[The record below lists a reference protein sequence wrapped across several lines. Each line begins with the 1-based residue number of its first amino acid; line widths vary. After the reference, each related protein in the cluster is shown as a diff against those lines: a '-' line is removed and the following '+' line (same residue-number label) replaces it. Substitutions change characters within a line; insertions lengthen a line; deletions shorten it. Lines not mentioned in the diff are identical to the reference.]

1 LFVQNRLSAWI
12 AGIRQQMAL
21 PLRIELWN
29 GQYVDFSTEAP
40 RVTIRLPNVSA
51 ARYLLTPSLS
61 NLGAAYVE
69 GAIEVKGAAN
79 DMIAIVNALARTTLK
94 AEGKFARIVR
104 GIGHSKQ
111 KDAEAIRYHY
121 DVSNEFYEQFLD
133 PNMVYS
139 CAYFEN
145 GDEDLAT
152 AQLKKIDHIL
162 RKIELRPQQTL
173 LDIGCGWGALVIR
186 AAQQYQARCVG
197 VTLSENQFALARERV
212 RRAGVEHL
220 VEIRLQDYRDVRG
233 QFDRITS
240 VGMFEHVG
248 VRHLPEYFAAIN
260 ALLAPQGVVMNH
272 GITSTD
278 PDNGETPYGG
288 GEFIEKYVFPHGELA
303 HIGHVLKA
311 MQQGA
316 LEVFDVENLRRHYA
330 RTCAIW
336 TDNFEAHAERVQAL
350 AGDKR
355 FRIWHVY
362 LAGCSYAFEQDWISL
377 YQIVGRKAAQRT
389 ATLPWSRKHM
399 YPAPAVPSGGQ
410 YALTEDGVP
419 AFALLQADGG
429 AAASMPSTPAP
440 IKAFNAS

>member
-1 LFVQNRLSAWI
+1 MDLSSE
-12 AGIRQQMAL
+12 
-21 PLRIELWN
+21 P
-29 GQYVDFSTEAP
+29 P
-40 RVTIRLPNVSA
+40 RVTIRLPRASA

-69 GAIEVKGAAN
+69 GAIEVKGAAK
-79 DMIAIVNALARTTLK
+79 DMIAIVNALARTSLK
-94 AEGKFARIVR
+94 AEGKFARVVR
-104 GIGHSKQ
+104 SIGHDKR

-121 DVSNEFYEQFLD
+121 DVSNDFYTKFLD

-139 CAYFEN
+139 CAYFEHGN
-145 GDEDLAT
+145 ESLEV
-152 AQLKKIDHIL
+152 AQIRKIDHIL
-162 RKIELRPQQTL
+162 KKIQLRPGQTL

-186 AAQQYQARCVG
+186 AARQYGAKCLG

-212 RRAGVEHL
+212 AKAGLEHL
-220 VEIRLQDYRDVRG
+220 IEIRLQDYRDVQG

-248 VRHLPEYFAAIN
+248 LKHLPQYFERVN
-260 ALLAPQGVVMNH
+260 NLLAPDGLVMNH

-311 MQQGA
+311 MQQGG
-316 LEVFDVENLRRHYA
+316 LEAFDVENLRRHYA
-330 RTCAIW
+330 LTCALW
-336 TDNFEAHAERVQAL
+336 TDNFEANADDIRVL
-350 AGDKR
+350 AGERR

-377 YQIVGRKAAQRT
+377 YQIVCGKAGRSSAA
-389 ATLPWSRKHM
+389 LPWSRDYM
-399 YPAPAVPSGGQ
+399 YQ
-410 YALTEDGVP
+410 DK
-419 AFALLQADGG
+419 
-429 AAASMPSTPAP
+429 AAAAPSLGAH
-440 IKAFNAS
+440 